1 MPNPRVY
8 RQLKTKQIMKHFKF
22 LAMLLTA
29 ITFTACS
36 NKDENEFAVDKTIRL
51 SANIQSQQTRATMAN
66 SPNLQN
72 TAFNEGAEI
81 NVYIQDADNPGTWI
95 DGFSNGVTYTVNG
108 DQLESAVEAKYPA
121 SNKVDVYAVYPKTV
135 KIGDTTFNMGD
146 SQSREDGYLEKDLM
160 FANKVNHNASD
171 GTVRLTFKHMLSKI
185 IVKILPGTTGMDVST
200 INDLCMDDIYT
211 SIAISQTMTGGLV
224 LGEPQGS
231 KNYIH
236 VNSQEE
242 LSTDFE
248 NVGVTSIIVP
258 QTVPEDTRLF
268 DFTLGDISFSYYT
281 DSPIEF
287 KSGCVHTITL
297 TLDNSNVKMRDH
309 VITKWDDS
317 ASNNHSGNATVD

>member
-1 MPNPRVY
+1 
-8 RQLKTKQIMKHFKF
+8 MKHFKLF
-22 LAMLLTA
+22 AMLLTA
-29 ITFTACS
+29 IAFTACS

-108 DQLESAVEAKYPA
+108 YRQLESAIEAKYPA

-146 SQSREDGYLEKDLM
+146 GQCKEEGYLEKDLM
-160 FANKVNHNASD
+160 FANKVSHNASD
-171 GTVRLTFKHMLSKI
+171 GTVRLTFKHMLSKV
-185 IVKILPGTTGMDVST
+185 IVKIKPGNTGINVSE
-200 INDLCMDDIYT
+200 INDLCMDGIYT
-211 SIAISQTMTGGLV
+211 SVAISQTVTEGLV
-224 LGEPQGS
+224 LGAPQGS
-231 KNYIH
+231 KTSIH

-258 QTVPEDTRLF
+258 QTIPANTMLF
-268 DFTLGDISFSYYT
+268 DFSAGGIAFSYYN

-297 TLDNSNVKMRDH
+297 TLDNSNVKM
-309 VITKWDDS
+309 VANEITRWDDS
-317 ASNNHSGNATVD
+317 ASNDYSGDATADGY